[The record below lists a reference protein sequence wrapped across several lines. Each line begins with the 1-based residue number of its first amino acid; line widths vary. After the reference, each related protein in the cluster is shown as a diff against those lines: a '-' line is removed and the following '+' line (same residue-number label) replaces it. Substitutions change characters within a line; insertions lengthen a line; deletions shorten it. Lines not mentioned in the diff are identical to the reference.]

1 MSELNIIPIKNG
13 LFTDFREDQVKK
25 TIQTRLHELNMI
37 NAKYKL
43 DNEFLTLLVNMIEHL
58 VVKKD
63 KINKKE
69 LALGIMRDFMGA
81 SEDDLA
87 LISKNIEYL
96 HSNKVI
102 KKVSYRKLF
111 KAGLCEWFFK
121 KR

>member
-1 MSELNIIPIKNG
+1 MADLAIIPIKNG
-13 LFTDFREDQVKK
+13 LFTDFRLNEVRDTIVK
-25 TIQTRLHELNMI
+25 RLTELRMI
-37 NAKYKL
+37 ESKYKL

-58 VVKKD
+58 VLKKD

-69 LALGIMRDFMGA
+69 LALGVMRDFFGA
-81 SEDDLA
+81 SEDDLE
-87 LISKNIEYL
+87 IIGKNIEYL

-102 KKVSYRKLF
+102 RKVSYWKLF